1 MHDTLDA
8 TTVAP
13 EVIESTTEQSTTTVP
28 VQEETTTVPTE
39 TTTVSIE
46 NPTTREGRV
55 RIRIRTLA
63 EVLEEERIE
72 KVRQGIIYAII
83 NQE

>member
-1 MHDTLDA
+1 MHDTLDV
-8 TTVAP
+8 TTAAP
-13 EVIESTTEQSTTTVP
+13 EVIESTTEQSITTVSIL
-28 VQEETTTVPTE
+28 EETTTVPTE

-72 KVRQGIIYAII
+72 KVRQNLNSAII
-83 NQE
+83 NLE